1 LRASD
6 AGVDSDDALPLFYYR
21 LVECVSMTTL
31 ASVLGVTGVAGL
43 ATGLGALPVFFRA
56 RVSHRT
62 YDAALGLAAGLMVAA
77 SVFGL
82 IIPGMEAGT
91 LTAVMVGLLAGGFA
105 LLGGN
110 YLIPHLH
117 AQYRAWL
124 PDGGA
129 TDGDAAVM
137 GTPGA
142 DPVAEARA
150 GAVGESDNGANAET
164 AATAGPDD
172 GGVLAERESSLR
184 KALLIGGAITLHNAP
199 EGLAIGVAFA
209 SGLEEVALVLAVV
222 IGLQNIP
229 DGFAFAVPMAETG
242 MSNLRVIWYTTLS
255 GVVPQVVASVFGYLL
270 VGLGAGLFPVSAG
283 FAAGAMLAVVFREL
297 IPSSHGHGHA
307 DAATTAFLGGFV
319 LLVVVDAV
327 VAV

>member
-1 LRASD
+1 
-6 AGVDSDDALPLFYYR
+6 
-21 LVECVSMTTL
+21 MTSL

-43 ATGLGALPVFFRA
+43 ATGLGALPVFFRH

-91 LTAVMVGLLAGGFA
+91 LTAVMAGLLVGGFA

-124 PDGGA
+124 PEGGA
-129 TDGDAAVM
+129 TESDAVVM
-137 GTPGA
+137 GAPA
-142 DPVAEARA
+142 AEPVAEARA
-150 GAVGESDNGANAET
+150 ESAEARAATAESGTGADGAVGGDGAESSLADE
-164 AATAGPDD
+164 
-172 GGVLAERESSLR
+172 GVLGDRESSFR

-222 IGLQNIP
+222 IGLQNVP

-270 VGLGAGLFPVSAG
+270 VGLSTGLFPVSAG

-307 DAATTAFLGGFV
+307 DAATTAFLVGFV

-327 VAV
+327 ITV

>member
-1 LRASD
+1 
-6 AGVDSDDALPLFYYR
+6 
-21 LVECVSMTTL
+21 MTSL

-43 ATGLGALPVFFRA
+43 ATGLGALPVFFRH

-91 LTAVMVGLLAGGFA
+91 LTAVMAGLLVGGFA

-124 PDGGA
+124 PEGGA
-129 TDGDAAVM
+129 TESDAVVM
-137 GTPGA
+137 GAPATQ
-142 DPVAEARA
+142 PVAEARA
-150 GAVGESDNGANAET
+150 GSAESGAGADGAVGGDGAESSLADE
-164 AATAGPDD
+164 
-172 GGVLAERESSLR
+172 GVLGDRESSFR

-222 IGLQNIP
+222 IGLQNVP

-307 DAATTAFLGGFV
+307 DAATTAFLVGFV

-327 VAV
+327 ITV

>member
-1 LRASD
+1 
-6 AGVDSDDALPLFYYR
+6 
-21 LVECVSMTTL
+21 MTTL
-31 ASVLGVTGVAGL
+31 ASVLGVTSVAGL
-43 ATGLGALPVFFRA
+43 ATGLGALPVFFRN
-56 RVSHRT
+56 RVTHRI

-82 IIPGMEAGT
+82 VIPGMEEGT
-91 LTAVMVGLLAGGFA
+91 LRAVMTGILLGGFA

-110 YLIPHLH
+110 YLVPHLH
-117 AQYRAWL
+117 AEYREWFAE
-124 PDGGA
+124 GGA
-129 TDGDAAVM
+129 TDDDVAVM
-137 GTPGA
+137 ESPA
-142 DPVAEARA
+142 EDSDAEAA
-150 GAVGESDNGANAET
+150 PPTDETEAES
-164 AATAGPDD
+164 AASASGLVD
-172 GGVLAERESSLR
+172 ERESSLR
-184 KALLIGGAITLHNAP
+184 KAVLIGGAITLHNAP

-209 SGLEEVALVLAVV
+209 SGLEEVALLLAVV

-255 GVVPQVVASVFGYLL
+255 GVVPQVVASVFGYSL
-270 VGLGAGLFPVSAG
+270 VGLGAGLFPVASG

-307 DAATTAFLGGFV
+307 DAATGAFLVGFV

-327 VAV
+327 IVV

>member
-1 LRASD
+1 
-6 AGVDSDDALPLFYYR
+6 
-21 LVECVSMTTL
+21 MTTL
-31 ASVLGVTGVAGL
+31 VSVLGVTTVAGL
-43 ATGLGALPVFFRA
+43 ATGLGALPVFFRS

-82 IIPGMEAGT
+82 VIPGMEAGT
-91 LTAVMVGLLAGGFA
+91 LTAVMAGLLVGGFA

-117 AQYRAWL
+117 AQYREWL
-124 PDGGA
+124 PEGGA
-129 TDGDAAVM
+129 TDEDVAVI
-137 GTPGA
+137 GTPAA

-150 GAVGESDNGANAET
+150 GAAESDSVADAD
-164 AATAGPDD
+164 ATATGAASSDA
-172 GGVLAERESSLR
+172 GILAARESSLR

-222 IGLQNIP
+222 IGLQNVP

-242 MSNLRVIWYTTLS
+242 MSNLRVVWYTVLS

-307 DAATTAFLGGFV
+307 DAATTAFLAGFV

-327 VAV
+327 VTV

>member
-1 LRASD
+1 MTDL
-6 AGVDSDDALPLFYYR
+6 AGVVAIS
-21 LVECVSMTTL
+21 
-31 ASVLGVTGVAGL
+31 GVAGV
-43 ATGLGALPVFFRA
+43 ATGLGALPVFVRD
-56 RVSHRT
+56 RVTHRV

-82 IIPGMEAGT
+82 IIPGMDEGT
-91 LTAVMVGLLAGGFA
+91 LAAVMVGVFVGGGGLLV
-105 LLGGN
+105 GN
-110 YLIPHLH
+110 YAIPHLH
-117 AQYRAWL
+117 AQYRDWR
-124 PDGGA
+124 PEGGA
-129 TDGDAAVM
+129 TDRDASEVGTSAV
-137 GTPGA
+137 T
-142 DPVAEARA
+142 
-150 GAVGESDNGANAET
+150 ST
-164 AATAGPDD
+164 AASGAS
-172 GGVLAERESSLR
+172 GGVTTDPDRDVTLR

-222 IGLQNIP
+222 IGLQNVP

-242 MSNLRVIWYTTLS
+242 MSNLRVVWYTMLS
-255 GVVPQVVASVFGYLL
+255 GVVPQVVASAFGFLL
-270 VGLGAGLFPVSAG
+270 VSVATGLFPVASG

-307 DAATTAFLGGFV
+307 DAATAAFLVGFV